1 MKRSIILVFLFIFLL
16 AACSPSG
23 SGTECKDG
31 VCISIILE
39 TSVQAS
45 EPVPFSIVV
54 KTEKDVSGLGISLY
68 GDSAITIVDSEKKP
82 TEAQV
87 SYQDKR
93 SINWKINAKGGTE
106 YKFSGHVIFP
116 KPSASYG
123 VFHYG
128 LIAAAGH
135 PSMGR
140 ITDSVTV
147 YMDSSGKQVEEGNAK
162 TILRTDLPA
171 PTTPPDLTIVP
182 VTPIPTVAWPATAT
196 VLPSPTPTRPAYP
209 APEDNTS
216 TETVNKNQPL
226 QTPTLAAYPSP

>member
-1 MKRSIILVFLFIFLL
+1 MKRSITFSLLFMVLL

-23 SGTECKDG
+23 SEAECKDG
-31 VCISIILE
+31 VCVSIILE

-54 KTEKDVSGLGISLY
+54 NSEKDVSGLGISLY
-68 GDSAITIVDSEKKP
+68 GDSAITIVDAEKKP
-82 TEAQV
+82 AEAQV

-93 SINWKINAKGGTE
+93 SIDWKINAKGGVE

-116 KPSASYG
+116 NPSASYG

-135 PSMGR
+135 PSMGQV
-140 ITDSVTV
+140 TDSVTI

-162 TILRTDLPA
+162 TILQTDFPA
-171 PTTPPDLTIVP
+171 PTPPPDLTIVP
-182 VTPIPTVAWPATAT
+182 VTPMPTVAWPPSTM
-196 VLPSPTPTRPAYP
+196 LPSPTPTHPAYP
-209 APEDNTS
+209 APGDNAS
-216 TETVNKNQPL
+216 TENVNKNQPL
-226 QTPTLAAYPSP
+226 QTPTLAAYPNP

>member
-1 MKRSIILVFLFIFLL
+1 MKRSIIFSFLFMVLL

-23 SGTECKDG
+23 SGAECKDG
-31 VCISIILE
+31 VCVSIILE

-45 EPVPFSIVV
+45 EPVPFSILV
-54 KTEKDVSGLGISLY
+54 KSEKDVSSLGISLY
-68 GDSAITIVDSEKKP
+68 GDSAITIVDAEKKP
-82 TEAQV
+82 AEAQV

-93 SINWKINAKGGTE
+93 SIDWKINAKGGVE

-128 LIAAAGH
+128 LIAAAGQ

-140 ITDSVTV
+140 VTDSVTI

-162 TILRTDLPA
+162 TILQTDFPA
-171 PTTPPDLTIVP
+171 PTPPPNLTIVP
-182 VTPIPTVAWPATAT
+182 VTPLPTVAWPTAT
-196 VLPSPTPTRPAYP
+196 SLPSPTPTQLAYP
-209 APEDNTS
+209 APGKQIS
-216 TETVNKNQPL
+216 TEGANPKQPL
-226 QTPTLAAYPSP
+226 PSPTQAAYPNP